1 MSRKKRD
8 NEIEIVGE
16 NIEESG
22 FSLIADFQEGGFKYE
37 ENEFTDMR
45 IPVLPLRNMVLF
57 PEKIN
62 GLYTRLERPFPVYS
76 RGGVDRFDIWYAQS
90 PDLKFWGNNK
100 LLLSLK

>member
-8 NEIEIVGE
+8 NEIEIIGE

-45 IPVLPLRNMVLF
+45 IPVLP
-57 PEKIN
+57 
-62 GLYTRLERPFPVYS
+62 
-76 RGGVDRFDIWYAQS
+76 
-90 PDLKFWGNNK
+90 
-100 LLLSLK
+100 